1 MISCLDDSPEL
12 LISVLWDKSANRVPK
27 VIGATGDAG
36 AGSGLGYVVY

>member
-12 LISVLWDKSANRVPK
+12 LISVLC
-27 VIGATGDAG
+27 ATGDAG